1 MSIIFGRSRAVKFLG
16 VKELIP
22 DRGETVRR
30 LDRNIERIE
39 DILSVLDHSKI
50 CHLAMVGKEN
60 QPYVVPLN
68 FGYEYKRNQ
77 LSLYMHCAKEG
88 QKLDILRAN
97 PSVCFEADN
106 AGSLIS
112 GPQACNYSQKY
123 ESVIAFGQAAI
134 VNGFEGKQRG
144 LLCIMQH
151 QTGEKDWDFDPQSN
165 SRVEVIRVTVS
176 SITGKRHI

>member
-106 AGSLIS
+106 AGSLIT

-151 QTGEKDWDFDPQSN
+151 QTSEKDWDFDPQST

>member
-1 MSIIFGRSRAVKFLG
+1 M
-16 VKELIP
+16 
-22 DRGETVRR
+22 RR

-151 QTGEKDWDFDPQSN
+151 QTGEKDWDFDSQSN

>member
-165 SRVEVIRVTVS
+165 SRVEVIRVQVS

>member
-1 MSIIFGRSRAVKFLG
+1 M
-16 VKELIP
+16 
-22 DRGETVRR
+22 RR
-30 LDRNIERIE
+30 LDRNIDRME

-50 CHLAMVGKEN
+50 CHLAMVGKDN

-68 FGYEYKRNQ
+68 YGYEYKRDQ
-77 LSLYMHCAKEG
+77 LSLFMHCAKEG

-106 AGSLIS
+106 AGSLIT

-123 ESVIAFGQAAI
+123 ESVIAFGQADI
-134 VNGFEGKQRG
+134 VNSIEVKLHG
-144 LLCIMQH
+144 LDCIMQH
-151 QTGEKDWDFDPQSN
+151 QAGNKSWDFDPQSV

-176 SITGKRHI
+176 SITGKRHL